1 MSVKK
6 RFYGVL
12 IDFEERDMGMNGM
25 QAIGSLMPDA
35 GNMRGLVE
43 RAAKAQPKREIGR
56 GVVMFYAALCATI
69 GNDAMSRKWATGG
82 VGIEVLAN
90 GKVVTMDSGVYMHQR
105 ALEQLFASGAGQI
118 DGRDVLLG
126 EFWQAARDT
135 LSRDCKFAPS
145 FSEIKSALEA
155 AAFNAGARHRIIK
168 REVIRSIE
176 HNPTPANFF
185 ERGDKKNLWRRH
197 YARACMGG
205 KLTNAQRE
213 GVLQILSKRD
223 LMDVWL
229 ASKKGINVLSGG
241 KTVADY
247 FFMIDFPIP
256 LLKTFDASDL

>member
-1 MSVKK
+1 
-6 RFYGVL
+6 
-12 IDFEERDMGMNGM
+12 MNGM
-25 QAIGSLMPDA
+25 QTIGSLMPDA

-82 VGIEVLAN
+82 AGIEVLAN
-90 GKVVTMDSGVYMHQR
+90 GKVVMMDSGVYMHQR

-126 EFWQAARDT
+126 DFWQAARDA

-145 FSEIKSALEA
+145 FSEIKSALEV

-176 HNPTPANFF
+176 HNPTPVNFF

-229 ASKKGINVLSGG
+229 AAKKGINVLSGG